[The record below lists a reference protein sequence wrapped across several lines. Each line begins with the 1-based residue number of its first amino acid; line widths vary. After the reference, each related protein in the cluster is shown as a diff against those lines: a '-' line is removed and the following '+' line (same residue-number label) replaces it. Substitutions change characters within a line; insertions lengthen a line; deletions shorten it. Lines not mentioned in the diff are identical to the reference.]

1 MKPDSCRFSLIL
13 LLLLMI
19 PAHSQA
25 TPTFQEAFD
34 KHSAIMLMIDPKNG
48 AITDANPAAVKFY
61 GFSRAR
67 LRAMT
72 IQQIN
77 TFSRKQVEEERNLA
91 ASEGR
96 NFFIFRH
103 KLASGEIRT
112 VEVRTAPLDFDGR
125 TLVYSIIRDISEERK
140 AADSLWHYQTR
151 LEELVAQKTKEA
163 EAFNRTVIQ
172 LMVVALVT
180 LIILIISLIVSLNK
194 TRKTKQELA
203 DAERS
208 HREVIWGT
216 NAGTWEWNIET
227 GETVFNR
234 RWADIVGYRLEELEP
249 IDINTW
255 MKLCHPDD
263 LKRSQAEL
271 ERIFSRESDHYQ
283 CEIRMRHKNGG
294 WVWVLDRGNIVE
306 WAADGKPLRMSGTH
320 QDVTDRKLDEE
331 ELRRHRDNLE
341 GLVAERTL
349 EVEEKAEELS
359 RALEQ
364 EKEYSLLQQRF
375 VSLVSHEL
383 RTPLAIIDSAAQR
396 LMRKRNTITPEQVG
410 EHVKKVRLAVKR
422 LIGLINITLYT
433 SRLDAGKIEF
443 SPASHNLQHVVRELL
458 DRYTEIAPSHVFNS
472 DINGLPEEIDIDRD
486 LIEMVINNLFS
497 NAVKYS
503 PENTA
508 IQVRGRVENGCA
520 ILTVADSG
528 IGIPKDDMNNM
539 FKRFFRAKTAEGY
552 RGTGIGLNISKEF
565 VEMHGG
571 DIRVESIEGNGTTF
585 TVRLPIAQPEQKRP
599 SHSLRDH
606 GGEPIPVLV
615 ADAQ

>member
-1 MKPDSCRFSLIL
+1 MKLVSCRFSLIL
-13 LLLLMI
+13 LLFLTLTG
-19 PAHSQA
+19 HSQA

-48 AITDANPAAVKFY
+48 AIADANPAAAKFY

-67 LRAMT
+67 LKAMT

-112 VEVRTAPLDFDGR
+112 VEVRTAPLNFDGR

-140 AADSLWHYQTR
+140 AANSLWHYQTR

-172 LMVVALVT
+172 LMIVALVT

-203 DAERS
+203 DAERR

-227 GETVFNR
+227 GETAFNR
-234 RWADIVGYRLEELEP
+234 RWADIIGYRLEELEP

-271 ERIFSRESDHYQ
+271 ERIFARESDHYQ
-283 CEIRMRHKNGG
+283 CEIRMRHKNGS
-294 WVWVLDRGNIVE
+294 WIWVLDRGNVVE
-306 WAADGKPLRMSGTH
+306 WAPDGKPLRMSGTH
-320 QDVTDRKLDEE
+320 QDVTDRKLNEE
-331 ELRRHRDNLE
+331 ELRRHRDHLE
-341 GLVAERTL
+341 ELVTERTL
-349 EVEEKAEELS
+349 EVEQKAEELG

-396 LMRKRNTITPEQVG
+396 LMRKRNTIAPEQIG

-422 LIGLINITLYT
+422 LIGLIDITLYT

-443 SPASHNLQHVVRELL
+443 SPEPHNLQHVVRELL

-472 DINGLPEEIDIDRD
+472 DIDNLPGQIDIDRD
-486 LIEMVINNLFS
+486 LIEIVFNNLFS

-503 PENTA
+503 PENTT
-508 IQVRGRVENGCA
+508 IQVRGRVENGHA
-520 ILTVADSG
+520 VISVADGG

-565 VEMHGG
+565 VEMHDG
-571 DIRVESIEGNGTTF
+571 DIRVESTEGKGTTF
-585 TVRLPIAQPEQKRP
+585 TVRLPLSQAGQDMVLQK
-599 SHSLRDH
+599 
-606 GGEPIPVLV
+606 EAV
-615 ADAQ
+615 